1 MAQATFLWLAILR
14 SAAHFSC
21 LILASSVSCYGAGV
35 TNDST
40 MHKFRT
46 SFDSCVYVED
56 SVLSLANGNKAARSR
71 QSHQA
76 LGDGTRNNC
85 RGIDLPITYHLPLL
99 VGRFAVKF
107 EGKAMRLSF

>member
-1 MAQATFLWLAILR
+1 MFQRRLYGSGDVSVVGDLAQRCPFLM
-14 SAAHFSC
+14 S
-21 LILASSVSCYGAGV
+21 
-35 TNDST
+35 DP
-40 MHKFRT
+40 FRT

-85 RGIDLPITYHLPLL
+85 RGIDLPIAYHLPLL
-99 VGRFAVKF
+99 VGRLV
-107 EGKAMRLSF
+107 GHWQVRGQI